1 MALSARDLRDVAAL
15 LADAPQRLDV
25 ERGGGLVAQAAH
37 RRTAAGLAGLA
48 GACAGCGGLISLRP
62 FCQPDRDGVP
72 VLPYAQVTYSPT
84 PRSPSRHHNFFK
96 LVF

>member
-48 GACAGCGGLISLRP
+48 GACAGRGGLISLRP

-72 VLPYAQVTYSPT
+72 VLLYAQVTE
-84 PRSPSRHHNFFK
+84 PSSQLF
-96 LVF
+96 